1 MTNLIQE
8 EQTEVEFSREAIY
21 QKVLKEFIVS
31 LEEELEVAQ
40 NSKDLE
46 SDDGFD
52 DFLEG
57 AIAYGR
63 SIDLETLDSRDPSE
77 YRNAWV
83 LWVKVRLDRAESY
96 LSDDYLNNFKD
107 YDDEELEQAV
117 CEWAGDC
124 IDDFLDWPDTTYMI
138 LSCFE

>member
-1 MTNLIQE
+1 MTDLIQK
-8 EQTEVEFSREAIY
+8 EQTEESNREAIY

-57 AIAYGR
+57 ARAYGR

-83 LWVKVRLDRAESY
+83 LWVKVRLDRAESL

-117 CEWAGDC
+117 REWAGDC
-124 IDDFLDWPDTTYMI
+124 INDFFDWPQTTDMI

>member
-1 MTNLIQE
+1 MISIQE
-8 EQTEVEFSREAIY
+8 EQTGINREAIY
-21 QKVLKEFIVS
+21 QKVLTEFIES
-31 LEEELEVAQ
+31 LTEELEVAQ

-46 SDDGFD
+46 SNNEFD

-83 LWVKVRLDRAESY
+83 LWVKVRLDRAESC
-96 LSDDYLNNFKD
+96 LSDDSYMSEFKD

-117 CEWAGDC
+117 YEWAGDC
-124 IDDFLDWPDTTYMI
+124 IGDFFDWPETTYMI

>member
-1 MTNLIQE
+1 MISIQE
-8 EQTEVEFSREAIY
+8 DQPGITREAIY
-21 QKVLKEFIVS
+21 QKVLTEFIES
-31 LEEELEVAQ
+31 LTEELEIAQ

-57 AIAYGR
+57 ARAYGR

-83 LWVKVRLDRAESY
+83 LWVKVRLDRAKSY

-117 CEWAGDC
+117 YEWAGDC
-124 IDDFLDWPDTTYMI
+124 IGDFFDWPDTTYMI